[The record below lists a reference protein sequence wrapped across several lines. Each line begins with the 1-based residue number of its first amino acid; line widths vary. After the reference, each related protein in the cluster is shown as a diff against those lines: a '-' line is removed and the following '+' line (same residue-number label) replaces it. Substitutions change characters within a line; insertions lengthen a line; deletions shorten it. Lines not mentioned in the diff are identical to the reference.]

1 MDDQEPVYGARMPQS
16 LTIADG
22 IEIFAKEFDFNGKV
36 NTRKTYLRATTL
48 FREFISSS
56 DTEKSPAYRELTLNS
71 PISELPNT
79 ITTGFT
85 SWLRGHSFPVEY
97 RGRRKP
103 VTDRT
108 LPHPTKTYSA
118 ASVNLYE
125 TALQRVLRFWRSR
138 DLLSFNELSQAEA
151 ERAST
156 TKCKSRNHLQMD
168 LRASLVP
175 DNFGEI
181 MFSVANQLVSDLG
194 KNHVAPRLAKLE
206 ALRAKSLIHVLMTTG
221 LRISDVVTLTR
232 NDIETAKASNG
243 NMQVITKKSGSTAF
257 CYLDDSV
264 FSSIEAYLLERT
276 DKSPWLFIQ
285 HGRTGKRRDG
295 IPGNYSRSTTEGK
308 LRRGYGA
315 PITTQMVW
323 RIVYSISRAAGYD
336 KAKDG
341 QFVSSHALRHWLAQT
356 LRNAQVPLN
365 DIQAVLGHTSVET
378 TRKIYAPSPNMK
390 PVVEAIKQMNEDMTK
405 K

>member
-1 MDDQEPVYGARMPQS
+1 MPQS

-22 IEIFAKEFDFNGKV
+22 IEIFAKEFDFNGKA
-36 NTRKTYLRATTL
+36 NTKKTYLRALVL
-48 FREFISSS
+48 FGEFISSA
-56 DTEKSPAYRELTLNS
+56 DPDKSPAYRDLNLNS

-85 SWLRGHSFPVEY
+85 SWLREHSFPIEY
-97 RGRRKP
+97 RGRRRLVP
-103 VTDRT
+103 NPT

-118 ASVNLYE
+118 NSVYLYE

-138 DLLSFNELSQAEA
+138 DLLSFNELNQAEA

-156 TKCKSRNHLQMD
+156 TKSKSRNHLQMD

-175 DNFGEI
+175 DDFGEV

-194 KNHVAPRLAKLE
+194 NSDTASRSAKLE
-206 ALRAKSLIHVLMTTG
+206 TLRAKSLIHVLMTTG
-221 LRISDVVTLTR
+221 LRVSDVVTLTK
-232 NDIETAKASNG
+232 NDIELAKASNG
-243 NMQVITKKSGSTAF
+243 NMQVTTKKSGSTAF

-264 FSSIEAYLLERT
+264 FSSIEAYLLERK

-295 IPGNYSRSTTEGK
+295 IPGNYSRLTTDGK

-315 PITTQMVW
+315 PITPQMVW
-323 RIVYSISRAAGYD
+323 RIVNAVSRAAGYD
-336 KAKDG
+336 HTKND
-341 QFVSSHALRHWLAQT
+341 QFVSPHALRHWLAQS

-378 TRKIYAPSPNMK
+378 TRKIYAPSPNLK
-390 PVVEAIKQMNEDMTK
+390 PVVAAIKQMNADRTK